1 MSLSLDKIL
10 MSLSESSLKEPWL
23 IVPIVFI
30 VWVSMLFPKPKA
42 TENRLVNNIEVKAIA
57 NKRIFLLLLFAFKMF
72 LQDALYKLYF

>member
-1 MSLSLDKIL
+1 

-23 IVPIVFI
+23 IVPTVFI

-42 TENRLVNNIEVKAIA
+42 TENRLVKSIEVKAIA

-72 LQDALYKLYF
+72 FASLLI